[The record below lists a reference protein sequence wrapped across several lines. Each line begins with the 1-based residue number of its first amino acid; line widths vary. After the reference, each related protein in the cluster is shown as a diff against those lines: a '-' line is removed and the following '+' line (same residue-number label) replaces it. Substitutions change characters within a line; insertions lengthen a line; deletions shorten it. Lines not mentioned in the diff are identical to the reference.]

1 MRSLDTNVLVRYVAA
16 DEPAQT
22 ASAEKMIEECLAKR
36 ERVFLPALVLCEL
49 VWVLARV
56 YRLRKA
62 EIVQELEQILEKDL
76 LVFEHDELVRR
87 AVESYRRGSGDLAD
101 YLIREISQSAGCRD
115 TVTFDLGLRGEAG
128 FTVLS

>member
-22 ASAEKMIEECLAKR
+22 ASAEKIIEECLAKR
-36 ERVFLPALVLCEL
+36 ERVFLPVLVLCEL

-62 EIVQELEQILEKDL
+62 EIVQELEQILEKASALGKNDPF
-76 LVFEHDELVRR
+76 VFV
-87 AVESYRRGSGDLAD
+87 
-101 YLIREISQSAGCRD
+101 
-115 TVTFDLGLRGEAG
+115 
-128 FTVLS
+128 